1 MTEVQDEDVVSLIH
15 KDLQVQL
22 KISKKELEIQSVRK
36 EKLSMKLQIIEA
48 RLKRLKSDA
57 QVLLLLRDIS
67 VLAQKMLL
75 AQININQIKPLPND
89 LPPKYEDLEQPPKY
103 EEPAQEQ
110 QQAGQQQRQPLQ
122 Q

>member
-1 MTEVQDEDVVSLIH
+1 MTEVQDEDVISLIH

-22 KISKKELEIQSVRK
+22 KIIEKELEIQSMRK

-67 VLAQKMLL
+67 VLTQKIKMP
-75 AQININQIKPLPND
+75 QININQIK
-89 LPPKYEDLEQPPKY
+89 
-103 EEPAQEQ
+103 
-110 QQAGQQQRQPLQ
+110 
-122 Q
+122 

>member
-1 MTEVQDEDVVSLIH
+1 MNEVQDEDVISVIH

-75 AQININQIKPLPND
+75 AQININQIK
-89 LPPKYEDLEQPPKY
+89 
-103 EEPAQEQ
+103 
-110 QQAGQQQRQPLQ
+110 
-122 Q
+122 

>member
-1 MTEVQDEDVVSLIH
+1 MSAKNLVEGIITDHPKKIIEVQDEDIISVIH
-15 KDLQVQL
+15 KDLQIQL

-57 QVLLLLRDIS
+57 KVLLLLRDIS

-75 AQININQIKPLPND
+75 AQININQIK
-89 LPPKYEDLEQPPKY
+89 
-103 EEPAQEQ
+103 
-110 QQAGQQQRQPLQ
+110 
-122 Q
+122 